1 MEKFMKT
8 EMFNVVLNEVASGV
22 NETLR
27 TMFGIESKAL
37 SNKVEAECFTEGDV
51 SGLMSIVGD
60 KFGGA
65 IILSFPKQTIF
76 KILEK
81 VYFMEFTEV
90 NESVISG
97 VGELANIVYGLVK
110 TSINKQGD
118 NLQMSLPNVI
128 LGNQHIIVG
137 VSNGPVVKIP
147 FNTELGDFAVLVYLS
162 ENSKK
167 SNLAA

>member
-1 MEKFMKT
+1 MDKFVKT
-8 EMFNVVLNEVASGV
+8 EIYNLVLSEVALSV

-27 TMFGIESKAL
+27 TMFGIETKAL
-37 SNKVEAECFTEGDV
+37 ENVIESECFTEGDI

-65 IILSFPKQTIF
+65 IIISFPKQTIF

-81 VYFMEFTEV
+81 VYFMEFNEV

-97 VGELANIVYGLVK
+97 VGELANIIYGLVK

-128 LGNQHIIVG
+128 LGNQHVIVG

-147 FNTELGDFAVLVYLS
+147 FNTELGDFSVLVYLT
-162 ENSKK
+162 EIGKK